1 MNIRNEIYNEF
12 KKKNLHGWHPREYLV
27 FMDELKYE
35 YKVDVS
41 QVQNEI
47 SILVQEKKLK
57 IKENSGDKP
66 IYLLSDDLKAE
77 LQIK

>member
-27 FMDELKYE
+27 FMDELKHK
-35 YKVDVS
+35 YKVDIS

-47 SILVQEKKLK
+47 STLVQEKKLK
-57 IKENSGDKP
+57 VKEHSGVKP
-66 IYLLSDDLKAE
+66 IYLLSDELKIE